1 MAKSEKVDLFK
12 LHKDEYAATR
22 KPRLVDVKKAVY
34 LSVEGQGAPGGPVFT
49 AKIQALYS
57 IAYTVKMTRKFGGK
71 QDYGVGKL
79 ECVWLME
86 GKESFDK
93 LPPDQWRWKLLIRTP
108 EFVKPAEIAKAAA
121 VLLEKGKLPEVKE
134 VKLEPLAEGLC
145 VQMLHVG
152 PYDKEPETVR
162 VMQAFAESK
171 GLALHGRHHEIYI
184 SDPRRIPPE
193 RLKTILRHPLKRP

>member
-1 MAKSEKVDLFK
+1 MPKSEKVDLFK
-12 LHKDEYAATR
+12 LHKDEYAATK
-22 KPRLVDVKKAVY
+22 KPALVDIKKAEY
-34 LSVEGQGAPGGPVFT
+34 LSVEGQGAPGGPVFS

-57 IAYTVKMTRKFGGK
+57 IAYTVMMTRKFGGK
-71 QDYGVGKL
+71 QDYGVCKL

-93 LPPDQWRWKLLIRTP
+93 TPPERWRWRLMIRTP

-121 VLLEKGKLPEVKE
+121 VLLEKGKPADVKD
-134 VKLEPLAEGLC
+134 VKLEPFPEGLC

-162 VMQAFAESK
+162 AMQAFAEGK
-171 GLALHGRHHEIYI
+171 GLAFHGLHHEIYI

-193 RLKTILRHPLKRP
+193 RLKTILRHPVKRG